1 MQEWIEILL
10 RAVLLFGLVLGAV
23 RLMGKR
29 QPSRMTAFQFVNYIV
44 IAIIT
49 AFLVLNL
56 IDTAFG
62 IIALIVWVGLP
73 IALDYL
79 SIKSKLVHDMVHG
92 KETILIKQGKIME
105 ENLMQTRLTGED
117 LLRALRVKNAFNVAD
132 VEFALMETTG
142 DINVMLK
149 SDKKPVTSHDLGRKV
164 APQTEPQT
172 VVLDGNIMDEP
183 LANMGLNRGWLK
195 SQLESKGISLDNVFI
210 AQIDTVGD
218 LYIDTFDD
226 AMQLPMP
233 KVKELVYTNLEK
245 IHADLLS
252 YSQDTLDPEA
262 KAMYME
268 NAQKV
273 ESLKKKLEPY
283 LMH

>member
-10 RAVLLFGLVLGAV
+10 RAILLFGLVLGAV

-62 IIALIVWVGLP
+62 IIALIVWIGLP

-79 SIKSKLVHDMVHG
+79 SIKSKLVHDIVHG

-117 LLRALRVKNAFNVAD
+117 LLRALREKNAFNAAD
-132 VEFALMETTG
+132 VEFAVMETTG
-142 DINVMLK
+142 DINVMFK
-149 SDKKPVTSHDLGRKV
+149 SDKKPITSHDLGRKV

-195 SQLESKGISLDNVFI
+195 SQLEGKGISLDNVFI

-245 IHADLLS
+245 IHADLIS
-252 YSQDTLDPEA
+252 YSQDTLNPEA

>member
-10 RAVLLFGLVLGAV
+10 RAILLFGLVLGAV

-44 IAIIT
+44 IAMIT

-62 IIALIVWVGLP
+62 IIALLVWIGLQ

-79 SIKSKLVHDMVHG
+79 SIKSKLIHDIVHG

-117 LLRALRVKNAFNVAD
+117 LLRALREKNAFNAAD
-132 VEFALMETTG
+132 VEFAVMETTG
-142 DINVMLK
+142 DINVMFK
-149 SDKKPVTSHDLGRKV
+149 SDKKPITSHDLGRKV

-195 SQLESKGISLDNVFI
+195 NQLESKGISLDNVFI

-233 KVKELVYTNLEK
+233 KVKELVYVNLEK

>member
-10 RAVLLFGLVLGAV
+10 RAILLFGLVLGAV

-44 IAIIT
+44 IAMIT

-62 IIALIVWVGLP
+62 IIALLVWIGLP

-79 SIKSKLVHDMVHG
+79 SIKSKLIHDIVHG

-117 LLRALRVKNAFNVAD
+117 LLRALREKNAFNAAD
-132 VEFALMETTG
+132 VEFAVMETTG
-142 DINVMLK
+142 DINVMFK
-149 SDKKPVTSHDLGRKV
+149 SDKKPITSHDLGRKV

-233 KVKELVYTNLEK
+233 KAKELVYVNLEK

>member
-1 MQEWIEILL
+1 MQTWIEILL
-10 RAVLLFGLVLGAV
+10 RSIVVFLLVFGAV
-23 RLMGKR
+23 KLMGKR

-44 IAIIT
+44 IAIIA
-49 AFLVLNL
+49 AFLALNL
-56 IDTAFG
+56 IDMVFG
-62 IIALIVWVGLP
+62 IVALVVWVGLP
-73 IALDYL
+73 TALDYL

-117 LLRALRVKNAFNVAD
+117 LLRALRLKNVFNTAD
-132 VEFALMETTG
+132 VEFAVMETTG
-142 DINVMLK
+142 DINVLLK
-149 SDKKPVTSHDLGRKV
+149 SDKKPLTPKDLGRKV
-164 APQTEPQT
+164 SPQTEPQT

-183 LANMGLNRGWLK
+183 LANMGLNRGWLV

-210 AQIDTVGD
+210 AQIDTLGD

-226 AMQLPMP
+226 AMQIPMP

-252 YSQDTLDPEA
+252 YSQDTMNPEA
-262 KAMYME
+262 KTMYMK
-268 NAQKV
+268 NALKV
-273 ESLKKKLEPY
+273 QELKEKLKPY

>member
-10 RAVLLFGLVLGAV
+10 RAILLFGLVLGAV

-62 IIALIVWVGLP
+62 IIALIVWIGLP

-117 LLRALRVKNAFNVAD
+117 LLRALREKNAFNAAD
-132 VEFALMETTG
+132 VEFAVMETTG
-142 DINVMLK
+142 DINVMFK
-149 SDKKPVTSHDLGRKV
+149 SDKKPITSHDLGRKV

-195 SQLESKGISLDNVFI
+195 SQLEGKGISLDNVFI

-245 IHADLLS
+245 IHADLIS
-252 YSQDTLDPEA
+252 YSQDTLNPEA